1 MLHTIQAFDAHFL
14 LFLQGQ
20 LHSDGMTTLMRGI
33 TALGNG
39 GALWLVLAA
48 LLLLRKKTRRGAV
61 FLLLCLLCATVLGS
75 VVLKHLVL
83 RPRPYTVVDQLILLI
98 PPEHT
103 TSFPSGHSCS
113 SVASA
118 LALTLAFGKKGAWA
132 FLPAALI
139 AFSRLYV
146 GVHYLTDVLCGAAL
160 GAVTTVI
167 LYRLLW
173 LRLAGRGKKDAKNT
187 AI

>member
-1 MLHTIQAFDAHFL
+1 MLQAIQAFDAQLL
-14 LFLQGQ
+14 LFLQAQ
-20 LHSDGMTTLMRGI
+20 LHSGGLTALMRAI

-48 LLLLRKKTRRGAV
+48 LLLLRRKTRRGAV
-61 FLLLCLLCATVLGS
+61 FLVLCLLCATVVGS

-83 RPRPYTVVDQLILLI
+83 RPRPYTVLEQLILLI

-118 LALTLAFGKKGAWA
+118 MALALVFGKRGAWA
-132 FLPAALI
+132 FLPAGLI

-146 GVHYLTDVLCGAAL
+146 GVHYPTDVLCGAAL
-160 GAVTTVI
+160 GAVTALA

-173 LRLAGRGKKDAKNT
+173 PRLAGAGNNNAKNT
-187 AI
+187 AA